1 MTSYQS
7 LADFVGD
14 RADQQQVRWRQ
25 VMSQCDEAKRK
36 LVRLRQYAE
45 RYRLQMQHHLNDGME
60 ATATMGFLGFII
72 QIEAVIA
79 KQESEVTRFEQASL
93 QQWQFLVE
101 ARRETRMY
109 EILRDK
115 VTAEKLAAALRRS
128 QAEMDEMM
136 GRIVK
141 LL

>member
-14 RADQQQVRWRQ
+14 RADRLQVRWRQ
-25 VMSQCDEAKRK
+25 VMGQCDEAKRK
-36 LVRLRQYAE
+36 VVQLRHHAE
-45 RYRLQMQHHLNDGME
+45 RYRQQMGRRLNDGME
-60 ATATMGFLGFII
+60 ATATMGFHRFIV

-79 KQESEVTRFEQASL
+79 KQETEVARLEQLCL
-93 QQWQFLVE
+93 QQWHHLVE
-101 ARRETRMY
+101 ARREKRMY

-115 VTAEKLAAALRRS
+115 MAAEKLSAALRRS
-128 QAEMDEMM
+128 QTEIDELM